1 MNKKELE
8 EKLKNIPKDK
18 YIYQRHDGIIYKY
31 IDTGDYYISCETGIS
46 CASGSCLLGKVEEN
60 LVELVEVGDI
70 VEIFDVL
77 NEDVIY
83 IWSEEMLKAL
93 KEDIKNGIGIR
104 RILTHEQFEVNCY
117 KVKEEYL

>member
-1 MNKKELE
+1 MNQKELK
-8 EKLKNIPKDK
+8 EKLRYIPANK

-31 IDTGDYYISCETGIS
+31 IDTGDYYISCKTGIN
-46 CASGSCLLGKVEEN
+46 CASGSCLLGKVEDN

-83 IWSEEMLKAL
+83 IWNEEMLKAL

-104 RILTHEQFEVNCY
+104 RILTHEQFEANCY
-117 KVKEEYL
+117 KVEEE

>member
-1 MNKKELE
+1 MNQKELK
-8 EKLKNIPKDK
+8 EKLKYIPENK

-93 KEDIKNGIGIR
+93 KEDIQNGIKLVSIA
-104 RILTHEQFEVNCY
+104 TKEQFSNIEY
-117 KVKEEYL
+117 KVKGNK

>member
-1 MNKKELE
+1 MKQKELK
-8 EKLKNIPKDK
+8 EKLKYIPENN
-18 YIYQRHDGIIYKY
+18 YIYQRYDGKIYKY

-46 CASGSCLLGKVEEN
+46 CASGSCLLGKVEDN

-83 IWSEEMLKAL
+83 IWNEEMLKAV
-93 KEDIKNGIGIR
+93 KEDVNNGIKIR
-104 RILTHEQFEVNCY
+104 RILTKELFEANCY
-117 KVKEEYL
+117 KVKEE